1 MKAAIIGTAGFLGR
15 ALCRRLQQEGWE
27 VLAFDLSAPP
37 DGLPDGVRFA
47 VVDILRDP
55 LPLPQGIE
63 AVFYLAQSPRYRDFP
78 QGADHLFGVNAYGA
92 IKAAAA
98 ARDAG
103 AGVLCYASTGNVY
116 QPSLAPLAESC
127 PVRRDD
133 PYALSKLAAEEALR
147 LFRPRLATIAVR
159 LFGLF
164 GPGQEKMLPATLL
177 QKIRGGE
184 AIALGTGTR
193 GGAASR
199 RGWWS
204 PSATWRTRPAA

>member
-1 MKAAIIGTAGFLGR
+1 MKAAIIRAAGFLGR

-98 ARDAG
+98 ARNAG

-116 QPSLAPLAESC
+116 QPSLAPLAESSPC
-127 PVRRDD
+127 ARDD

-164 GPGQEKMLPATLL
+164 GPGRRRCFPRRSCRKFAAARRLRWNRHPRST
-177 QKIRGGE
+177 
-184 AIALGTGTR
+184 
-193 GGAASR
+193 ASR